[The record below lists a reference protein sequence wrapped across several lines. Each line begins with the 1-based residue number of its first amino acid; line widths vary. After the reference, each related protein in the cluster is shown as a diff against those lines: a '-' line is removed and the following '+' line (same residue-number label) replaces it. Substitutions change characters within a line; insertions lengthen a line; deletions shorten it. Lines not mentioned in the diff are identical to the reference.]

1 MSQANLE
8 TVFAFLEEFHFS
20 GRPDVD
26 RILSYFAP
34 GGTYQPLVP
43 STPQQVA
50 GPEMAAALDRQFN
63 TYHECRCEIHA
74 AAAMGRFVFTERSDH
89 VTLHDGDKKVT
100 SRVCAVF
107 ELDQQRRI
115 VSWREYWDTG
125 DITKQMGLTAEQ
137 LASKM

>member
-1 MSQANLE
+1 MSQANLD
-8 TVFAFLEEFHFS
+8 TVLSFLDLFHFS

-26 RILSYFAP
+26 QIMNHFAP

-43 STPQQVA
+43 ATAKQVA
-50 GPEMAAALDRQFN
+50 GPEMAAALGRQFD

-74 AAAMGRFVFTERSDH
+74 AAAMGSFVFTERSDH
-89 VTLHDGDKKVT
+89 VTLHAENKKVT

-107 ELDQQRRI
+107 ELDEGGKI

-125 DITKQMGLTAEQ
+125 DIMKQMGLTAEQ
-137 LASKM
+137 LAEKM